1 MNIKQLLNLAFVSS
15 EELWRSSVGRC
26 YPPQPTASSDNTLL
40 NLHNS
45 SDDTQLHSVIIVNY
59 LQTKGCCIQK
69 RYNKGSFV
77 IKY

>member
-15 EELWRSSVGRC
+15 EEFNGDLGRC
-26 YPPQPTASSDNTLL
+26 YAPQPTASSDNTLL
-40 NLHNS
+40 NLLNS
-45 SDDTQLHSVIIVNY
+45 SDDTQRHSIIVNY